1 MKEKKKKKNKNII
14 MTHEEYRNFRLYYG
28 LPNKEKDKDDET

>member
-1 MKEKKKKKNKNII
+1 II

-28 LPNKEKDKDDET
+28 VNNSKFFKVKDTKKEITE